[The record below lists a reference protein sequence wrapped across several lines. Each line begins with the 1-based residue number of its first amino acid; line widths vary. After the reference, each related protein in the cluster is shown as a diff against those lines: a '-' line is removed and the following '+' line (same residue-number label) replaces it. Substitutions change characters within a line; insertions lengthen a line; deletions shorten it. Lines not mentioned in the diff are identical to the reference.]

1 MVGMKPDGNHTWH
14 RGLASSCARQR
25 SRRGTWR
32 HLHRQSSRPGR
43 YPCFH
48 LPGSGSR
55 LDSES
60 VKGPAH
66 EWLGRRTVG
75 KESRGFETVF
85 GRGYQLRE
93 ARPTENA
100 VRAWIYAEMTV
111 VRGSDQ
117 GPEIRVKVEL
127 AGVFIIRG
135 LLADLFQTPDEVD
148 GGRQVVRW
156 RV

>member
-1 MVGMKPDGNHTWH
+1 
-14 RGLASSCARQR
+14 
-25 SRRGTWR
+25 
-32 HLHRQSSRPGR
+32 
-43 YPCFH
+43 
-48 LPGSGSR
+48 
-55 LDSES
+55 
-60 VKGPAH
+60 
-66 EWLGRRTVG
+66 
-75 KESRGFETVF
+75 
-85 GRGYQLRE
+85 
-93 ARPTENA
+93 
-100 VRAWIYAEMTV
+100 MTV